1 MHLGTQFF
9 AESDFLGVSED
20 LFVLDLLDLVLDAC
34 LMIPLHLLVVVPALP
49 QLRLIL
55 LPRLLNTNFRVRLE

>member
-34 LMIPLHLLVVVPALP
+34 LMIPLHLLVVVLPLP

-55 LPRLLNTNFRVRLE
+55 LPRLLNTNLRVRLE